1 MTPFE
6 VRRMGRP
13 ALALALYQTRGGNG
27 RRGIVDM
34 IPLMSTDALAAAYLE
49 HHKPRRRAQH
59 RITARSSLH

>member
-34 IPLMSTDALAAAYLE
+34 IPLMSTDALAAAYLD
-49 HHKPRRRAQH
+49 HHKPRRAQQ
-59 RITARSSLH
+59 RRTVNNGSQ